1 MFRDRSFP
9 AEAVRDRNIFRPQ
22 FPRQIFCAPKLQG
35 FHSFADYGSMFSR
48 KGFHAVDALT
58 VATVSQFEQPTDAHA

>member
-9 AEAVRDRNIFRPQ
+9 AGAVRDRNIFRPQ
-22 FPRQIFCAPKLQG
+22 LPRQIFCATTIQG
-35 FHSFADYGSMFSR
+35 FHIFTDYGSKFSR